1 MKYEDRQ
8 VAEIFFDKDE
18 KVYRAVV
25 EYYVHLDA
33 GTSTSGLHR
42 IAIDVSYAGAGT
54 ETFPQI
60 EAMAYS
66 AAEAMISLLPTSAA
80 P

>member
-8 VAEIFFDKDE
+8 VADIYFDKED
-18 KVYRAVV
+18 KLYRAVV
-25 EYYVHLDA
+25 EYYVHLDV
-33 GTSTSGLHR
+33 GTSGLHR
-42 IAIDVSYAGAGT
+42 IAVDVSFSGVGT